1 MVAVEHPFDI
11 GKVEHFVVAVIPR
24 QIEECIQIGILQCV
38 FRRVHAVAHQ
48 TPHFLLE
55 CLAGLFRPFLS
66 GGALAEFCQFV
77 VILIHSELILHGAD
91 LRAQELLLLPSG
103 QLRGRTALH
112 LLLHHKLLHLKGQQ
126 FKKAFA
132 ALLYVSDA

>member
-48 TPHFLLE
+48 TPHFLLSNALPVSSDHSFLE
-55 CLAGLFRPFLS
+55 ALAGS
-66 GGALAEFCQFV
+66 SAN
-77 VILIHSELILHGAD
+77 S
-91 LRAQELLLLPSG
+91 S
-103 QLRGRTALH
+103 
-112 LLLHHKLLHLKGQQ
+112 
-126 FKKAFA
+126 
-132 ALLYVSDA
+132 SS